1 MRMDLI
7 QESYQRLFPQKEFK
21 YQTKIEY
28 NLRLSNF
35 NANISL
41 NKNVITIKM
50 NLLWKDIDD
59 EIKIGLIQHLLC
71 KILKLRTTTTNIEI
85 YNNFTKNIPLLTPKT
100 KVDPLLETSFSR
112 VNQQFLGGLLEMP
125 NLQWGR
131 DSRRKLACYNYHN
144 DTITVSN
151 IFKDARNDI
160 LDFLMY
166 HEMLHKHFQ
175 FTHNNGRHS
184 YHNANF
190 RCAEKMYPD
199 HQLIEKEIN
208 SIIRKSRRIIGKETT
223 PKLWKF
229 FH

>member
-1 MRMDLI
+1 MDLI
-7 QESYQRLFPQKEFK
+7 QESYHRLFPQKEFK

-112 VNQQFLGGLLEMP
+112 VNQQFLGVLLEMP

>member
-1 MRMDLI
+1 MDLI

>member
-1 MRMDLI
+1 MDLI
-7 QESYQRLFPQKEFK
+7 QESYQRLFSQKEFK

-28 NLRLSNF
+28 NRRLSNF

-41 NKNVITIKM
+41 HRNIITIKM
-50 NLLWKDIDD
+50 NLLWKNIDD

-71 KILKLRTTTTNIEI
+71 KILKSKTTTTNIEI

-100 KVDPLLETSFSR
+100 KIDPLLETSFCR
-112 VNQQFLGGLLEMP
+112 VNQQLLGGSLEMP

-131 DSRRKLACYNYHN
+131 DSRRKLACYNYN
-144 DTITVSN
+144 NGTLTVSN
-151 IFKDARNDI
+151 IFKDARTEI

-175 FTHNNGRHS
+175 FTNNNGRHS
-184 YHNANF
+184 YHNTNF
-190 RCAEKMYPD
+190 RYAEKMYPN
-199 HQLIEKEIN
+199 HKLIEKEIN
-208 SIIRKSRRIIGKETT
+208 SIIRKSRRIIKKEIT
-223 PKLWKF
+223 PKLWSF